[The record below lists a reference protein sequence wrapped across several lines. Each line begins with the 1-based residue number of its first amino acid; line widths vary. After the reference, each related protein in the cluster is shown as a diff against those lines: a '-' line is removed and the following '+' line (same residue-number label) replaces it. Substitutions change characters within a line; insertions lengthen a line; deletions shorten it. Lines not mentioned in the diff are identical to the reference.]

1 MVKLKIEAIMKNKKI
16 NKKLLFILSICFCI
30 ILILLHTLSE
40 FFMTSVICF
49 VISII
54 AYVEERNII
63 RDWENGE
70 EDEFKLRPYNS
81 LRHFYRNDR
90 GKYMKSL
97 NDLIIFGFFA
107 GCGLIIAGFA
117 DIILG
122 FILK

>member
-1 MVKLKIEAIMKNKKI
+1 MKNI

-30 ILILLHTLSE
+30 ILCFLHSFSE
-40 FFMTSVICF
+40 SFIISIFCF

-54 AYVEERNII
+54 AYVEEKNII

-107 GCGLIIAGFA
+107 GCGFIVAGFA
-117 DIILG
+117 EIIFG